1 MMPKFTIVYFLYY
14 YYKDRNNPVSEFG
27 RQENF
32 IDILSAKRNKTSR
45 RMVLDEKRTERMDR
59 VKDIF
64 YRVIR
69 SDIKR
74 V

>member
-1 MMPKFTIVYFLYY
+1 MMPKFTIEYFLYCS
-14 YYKDRNNPVSEFG
+14 YKDRDNLVSEFG

-45 RMVLDEKRTERMDR
+45 MDR